1 MSNQTARVSIFLNE
15 LAGDTDDA
23 LRLCAGERIPFVL
36 VLQTDG
42 VAQYV
47 SNTER
52 KDGAALIESLLNRWK
67 AGRADIPAHY
77 NPDLRQKPDESADA
91 RAEGIQWRA
100 VADELPDADETV
112 LVSLRDPG
120 EPVWLGFLDVDGW
133 YLVDGAPVFDQV
145 THWATMPGGPKA

>member
-1 MSNQTARVSIFLNE
+1 MSNQTVRVSMFLNE

-23 LRLCAGERIPFVL
+23 LKLCAGERIPFVL

-77 NPDLRQKPDESADA
+77 NPDLRPTSAESAGREEA
-91 RAEGIQWRA
+91 IRWRA
-100 VADELPDADETV
+100 VTDELPDADETV
-112 LVSLRDPG
+112 LVCLRDHN

-133 YLVDGAPVFDQV
+133 YLSDGDPVFDQV
-145 THWATMPGGPKA
+145 THWAPMPGGPKA